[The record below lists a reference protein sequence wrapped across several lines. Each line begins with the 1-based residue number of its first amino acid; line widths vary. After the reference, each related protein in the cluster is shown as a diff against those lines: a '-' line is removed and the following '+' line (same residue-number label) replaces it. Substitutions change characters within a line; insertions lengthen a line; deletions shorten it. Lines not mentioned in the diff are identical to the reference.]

1 MTDSIS
7 AALCLD
13 QGGLKEPERSGHL
26 LLLKAG
32 AHIFQGAGR
41 DYGTQTPQNLRGG
54 GDRDGASSRTAE
66 TTNTL
71 PRDEKGRATALT
83 SCEWSSRRGRTCS
96 FPASDV
102 ASTRAASGMTPTATK
117 TQGPGEPGHRAARG
131 TRGAGAKRVVSHT
144 LLCVSLNKQTQT
156 LLMLHASLSPS

>member
-41 DYGTQTPQNLRGG
+41 DYGMQTPQNLRGG

-96 FPASDV
+96 FLRRGFNKGCVRRDSDGNED
-102 ASTRAASGMTPTATK
+102 A
-117 TQGPGEPGHRAARG
+117 GPW
-131 TRGAGAKRVVSHT
+131 GAGPQGSTWHARSGSKVRGLPHSALRVA
-144 LLCVSLNKQTQT
+144 KQTDPNST
-156 LLMLHASLSPS
+156 DASR